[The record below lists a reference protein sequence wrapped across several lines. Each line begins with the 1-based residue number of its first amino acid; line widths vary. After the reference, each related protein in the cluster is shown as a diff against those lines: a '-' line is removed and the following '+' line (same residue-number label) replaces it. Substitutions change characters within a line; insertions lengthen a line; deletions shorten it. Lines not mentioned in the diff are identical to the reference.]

1 MEKRRALVSVW
12 DKNGLEDFVICLV
25 KNGYEIISSSG
36 TAMHLKEAGIS
47 VTEVSDVT
55 DFPAILGGRV
65 KTLHP
70 KIMGGILTRRGLPKD
85 EEDCKACDITP
96 IDIVICNLYPFE
108 QTAKEGKPL
117 DELIE
122 KIDIGGVTLIRAA
135 AKNYNHVAVV
145 VTPADYCALEEEIE
159 QYGEISISTR
169 QSLALKAF
177 SATAFY
183 DAVIYDGLK
192 QHIAEKPDEFAQ
204 TRIIPLRKV
213 QRLRYGENPHQCA
226 SYYLPALAKAPF
238 KQLAGKELSYNNLLD
253 FDTIHRACSAFSAD
267 CACCIVKH
275 TSPCGTAI
283 GKNSAEALM
292 RALTADP
299 VSAFGGIIGFTREVN
314 AEVAS
319 ILETQ
324 FFEIVVAPSF
334 APGVVEH
341 LALKKP
347 NLRLLLL
354 TGEYPVTEQITAN
367 RSGYLIQQDALPPL
381 PTLECGKWIGPERK
395 DIWEDMLFAWKTA
408 AITKSNA
415 IVIAKSGASIG
426 IGGGFTNR
434 VDATQYALTL
444 AADKAQGAVLAS
456 DAFFPFP
463 DSVYLAADAGIIAII
478 QPGGSIKDDEVARAA
493 LDTGISMFIGG
504 GRIFRH

>member
-1 MEKRRALVSVW
+1 MKKRRALVSVW
-12 DKNGLEDFVICLV
+12 DKSGLEDFVLCLV

-36 TAMHLKEAGIS
+36 TATYLKEAGIN

-55 DFPAILGGRV
+55 DFPTILGGRV

-70 KIMGGILTRRGLPKD
+70 KIMGGILTRRGLQED
-85 EEDCKACDITP
+85 EEDCTRCDIAP

-108 QTAKEGKPL
+108 ETAKAEKPM

-135 AKNYNHVAVV
+135 AKNYSYVSVV
-145 VTPADYCALEEEIE
+145 VSPTDYRILEEEIE
-159 QYGEISISTR
+159 QYGEVSISTR

-177 SATAFY
+177 SSTSFY
-183 DAVIYDGLK
+183 DAVIYEGLK
-192 QHIAEKPDEFAQ
+192 KHIAEKPEEIPQ

-226 SYYLPALAKAPF
+226 SYYLPALSRPPF

-253 FDTIHRACSAFSAD
+253 FDTIHRACSAFIGD

-283 GKNSAEALM
+283 GKNSTEALM

-299 VSAFGGIIGFTREVN
+299 VSAFGGIIGFTREIDLD
-314 AEVAS
+314 VAA
-319 ILETQ
+319 ILERQ

-334 APGVVEH
+334 AAGVVEH
-341 LALKKP
+341 LSSKKP
-347 NLRLLLL
+347 NLRLLSL
-354 TGEYPVTEQITAN
+354 TGQYPVNEQITAN
-367 RSGYLIQQDALPPL
+367 RSGYLIQQDVLPPL
-381 PTLECGKWIGPERK
+381 PTVECGKWIGAERK
-395 DIWEDMLFAWKTA
+395 DLWEDMLFAWKTA

-415 IVIAKSGASIG
+415 IVIAKQGASVG

-463 DSVYLAADAGIIAII
+463 DSVYLAADAGIVAII